1 MFQETELSPDMMSEQ
16 DALLLGWLVTGGE
29 NEGLTD
35 DEMLSAIPT
44 LATPPSSIPPE
55 STVASMDP
63 PRRNYVGR
71 VNEGASTSGFQRGQK
86 RCHDEPSRSEDGV
99 TDDETGDSADEA
111 IDLNNVSQFCKIN
124 KVTEKFVKR
133 FNATSSDHF

>member
-1 MFQETELSPDMMSEQ
+1 MTKCYRLSRLQ
-16 DALLLGWLVTGGE
+16 
-29 NEGLTD
+29 
-35 DEMLSAIPT
+35 
-44 LATPPSSIPPE
+44 ATPPSSIPPE

-86 RCHDEPSRSEDGV
+86 RCHDAGEPSRSEDGV
-99 TDDETGDSADEA
+99 IDDETGDSADEA
-111 IDLNNVSQFCKIN
+111 IDLNNVSQFCKID

-133 FNATSSDHF
+133 FNATSSDHFVKFNNLDKLNANTFPIVLGKILET